1 MHAETTST
9 SRISPA
15 VAAFWARNAKSEG
28 QISDIN
34 LRVIQKP
41 EQRLKRK
48 RPKLPSKNKGG
59 APSGNRNALSS
70 GLNTKELRALRA
82 SARHAIAMLKLSA
95 AAVCAEAA
103 MKDADTFSRLRDAG
117 LDRRSIWQSEL

>member
-1 MHAETTST
+1 MQAETTST

-15 VAAFWARNAKSEG
+15 VAAWARNAKSEG

-48 RPKLPSKNKGG
+48 RPKFPSKNKGG